1 MKHLAAPSTGKRG
14 SDLLLRHCQ
23 SLTEVE
29 RPSAYARL
37 EEQVGEELARMLVS
51 ALAPRREALA
61 AA

>member
-1 MKHLAAPSTGKRG
+1 MKDPAAPSTGKRG
-14 SDLLLRHCQ
+14 SALLLRHCR

-29 RPSAYARL
+29 RPSAYDRL
-37 EEQVGEELARMLVS
+37 EEAVGEDLARMLVS